1 MERRTYKMLFL
12 QWPGKEEFCYGDNR
26 GHQRG
31 SVTASVRVSKPGKE
45 CPSVGQ
51 EGLMKCWHAIRFS
64 HLDHE
69 YNDIFDF
76 INFE

>member
-45 CPSVGQ
+45 CPSIGQ
-51 EGLMKCWHAIRFS
+51 EGLMEC
-64 HLDHE
+64 
-69 YNDIFDF
+69 
-76 INFE
+76 